1 MASQQV
7 ICIVYYNGS
16 IVDGVEGKTFVS
28 DYKKAFKVHSSSN
41 LARLKNVIKKKLQFD
56 DNVTITDIVY
66 RHLVFFGEN
75 TTRFELMKVCDD
87 EDVEL
92 MFDVYAQWSQL
103 GTIELYITF
112 ESGPTSQHNTINPSQ
127 PSTSNIE
134 DDETYFDESS
144 GDSDDDD
151 IDEDM
156 EAEDQLIPPVFDP
169 PFHMKNINL
178 STANQ
183 PTEFD
188 HMFIDEV
195 PNLDGTLEV
204 GMKFQS
210 KDECVHAIKRYH
222 LKQSLNF
229 VVQKSDLERL
239 FWVYVPC
246 ISAFKFCKPIVQVD
260 GTWLYDKYKG
270 TLLVAVAHDGN
281 DNIIPIAYALVEYR
295 HESIKSAYNKT
306 IEQIYGNWEESYNQL
321 PRWLL
326 VMQTFAP
333 GTIIKME
340 TILAYNEHGLING
353 MTIFHRLFWAYVPC
367 ISAFKF
373 CKPIVQVD
381 GTWLYSKYKGTLLV
395 AVAQDGNDNII
406 PIAYALV
413 ESETKEAWSFFLR
426 NLRSHVTPQGYCYG
440 YSINESTYRYYRRE
454 IGIANPEALKWL
466 DNIPRQDWIQAFDGG
481 SRWGQMTTNLVES
494 MNAHVLASNMIIE
507 ALYPKCTRWKQYLK
521 STVKRFNRY
530 QTKDIGHNMK
540 VLRAS
545 SVNLHFLDPEIDMTF
560 YLHRRIKRAISA
572 NELSG
577 ESDFVFNH
585 TLFESDYECE
595 FTNQNMDNITLR
607 QFVAPYATYNAFC
620 IEYPEVTVPFELKY
634 GLIHV

>member
-7 ICIVYYNGS
+7 ICIVYYNTS
-16 IVDGVEGKTFVS
+16 IVDGVKGKTFVS

-87 EDVEL
+87 DDVEL

-127 PSTSNIE
+127 PSTSNMPIPSQHYEPYSTPYQPDVHSPSQHYQPYSSQNEQTQHVHNVSQQLSPYQPDIYSPSQHYQPYSSQNEQTQHVHNVSQQLSPYQPDIYSPSQHYQPYSSQNEQTQHVHNVSQQLYHESLPTSPQCDLPLSVHYNINEEELGDYSE

-195 PNLDGTLEV
+195 PNLGETLEV
-204 GMKFQS
+204 GMKFQN
-210 KDECVHAIKRYH
+210 KDECVHAIKCYH

-229 VVQKSDLERL
+229 VVQKSDLERYVIICSHPNCL
-239 FWVYVPC
+239 FRCRASKRKKNELWVIGKLNAPHTC
-246 ISAFKFCKPIVQVD
+246 TNSALSQDHTKLDSNMICASIMQVMRMD
-260 GTWLYDKYKG
+260 
-270 TLLVAVAHDGN
+270 
-281 DNIIPIAYALVEYR
+281 P
-295 HESIKSAYNKT
+295 SIKVKVIIAQIQALYNYTISYRKAWLGKNKA
-306 IEQIYGNWEESYNQL
+306 IEQIYGNWEKSYNLL

-326 VMQTFAP
+326 VMQTFAL

-340 TILAYNEHGLING
+340 TIPAYNEHGLING

-381 GTWLYSKYKGTLLV
+381 GTWLYDKYNGTLLV
-395 AVAQDGNDNII
+395 AIAQDGNDNII

-413 ESETKEAWSFFLR
+413 EGETKEA
-426 NLRSHVTPQGYCYG
+426 
-440 YSINESTYRYYRRE
+440 
-454 IGIANPEALKWL
+454 
-466 DNIPRQDWIQAFDGG
+466 
-481 SRWGQMTTNLVES
+481 
-494 MNAHVLASNMIIE
+494 
-507 ALYPKCTRWKQYLK
+507 
-521 STVKRFNRY
+521 
-530 QTKDIGHNMK
+530 
-540 VLRAS
+540 
-545 SVNLHFLDPEIDMTF
+545 
-560 YLHRRIKRAISA
+560 
-572 NELSG
+572 
-577 ESDFVFNH
+577 
-585 TLFESDYECE
+585 
-595 FTNQNMDNITLR
+595 
-607 QFVAPYATYNAFC
+607 
-620 IEYPEVTVPFELKY
+620 
-634 GLIHV
+634 

>member
-87 EDVEL
+87 DDVEL

-127 PSTSNIE
+127 PSTSNIPYQPDVHSPSQHYQPYSSQNEQTQHVHNVSQQLYHESLPTSPQCDLPLSVHYNINEEELGDYSE

-229 VVQKSDLERL
+229 VVQKSDLERYVIICSHPNCL
-239 FWVYVPC
+239 FRCRASKRKKNELWVIGKLNDHTC
-246 ISAFKFCKPIVQVD
+246 TNSALSQDHTKLDSNMICASIMQVMRMD
-260 GTWLYDKYKG
+260 
-270 TLLVAVAHDGN
+270 
-281 DNIIPIAYALVEYR
+281 P
-295 HESIKSAYNKT
+295 SIKVKVIIAQIQALYNYTISYRKAWLGKNKA

-326 VMQTFAP
+326 VMRTFAP

-340 TILAYNEHGLING
+340 TIPAYNEHGLING

-381 GTWLYSKYKGTLLV
+381 GTWLYGKYKGTLLV

-413 ESETKEAWSFFLR
+413 EGETKEAWSFFLR
-426 NLRSHVTPQGYCYG
+426 NLRSHVTPQANICLISDRHESIKSAYNNLNNGWQHPPSKHVFCVRHIAQNFAREFKDNALKNKVISMG
-440 YSINESTYRYYRRE
+440 YSINESTYRYC
-454 IGIANPEALKWL
+454 
-466 DNIPRQDWIQAFDGG
+466 WI
-481 SRWGQMTTNLVES
+481 
-494 MNAHVLASNMIIE
+494 
-507 ALYPKCTRWKQYLK
+507 
-521 STVKRFNRY
+521 
-530 QTKDIGHNMK
+530 
-540 VLRAS
+540 
-545 SVNLHFLDPEIDMTF
+545 
-560 YLHRRIKRAISA
+560 
-572 NELSG
+572 
-577 ESDFVFNH
+577 
-585 TLFESDYECE
+585 
-595 FTNQNMDNITLR
+595 
-607 QFVAPYATYNAFC
+607 
-620 IEYPEVTVPFELKY
+620 
-634 GLIHV
+634 LIL